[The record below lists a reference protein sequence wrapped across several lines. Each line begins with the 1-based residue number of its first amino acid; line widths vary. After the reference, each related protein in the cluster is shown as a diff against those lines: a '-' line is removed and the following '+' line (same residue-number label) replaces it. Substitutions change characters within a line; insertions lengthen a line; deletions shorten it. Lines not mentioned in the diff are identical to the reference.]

1 MTELTVDI
9 LEKNGF
15 KQCQGDYSHSVTYVL
30 PIDELKKIQI
40 VYDNDMGLFE
50 LKFELFYKWRGE
62 LRPIGDLTMLC
73 GYVENLEYAL
83 KLFDVDKKIEV

>member
-15 KQCQGDYSHSVTYVL
+15 KPCQGDYSHSVTYVL
-30 PIDELKKIQI
+30 STDELKKIQI
-40 VYDNDMGLFE
+40 VYDNDMRLFE
-50 LKFELFYKWRGE
+50 LRFELFYKGRGE
-62 LRPIGDLTMLC
+62 LHPIGDLTMLC
-73 GYVENLEYAL
+73 CYVENLEYAL